1 MNASSDPPRS
11 TPATPEPSRGRI
23 LTLLALGYGV
33 TGWFDASMTPHRLW
47 FIRQDLGIGSRAL
60 GLLFLVRA
68 ISQII
73 GGIAGGLATDLVR
86 DRKSILLVSLLGLCL
101 FSSLQGFSTTVL
113 MFAVLLCMQGFFG
126 GSLWQ
131 PAANAVIGDR
141 FPDRMGFGLGIHAV
155 ASAPVAG
162 LGSFAMA
169 ALLAWVTW
177 RTAFAF
183 QFLPGAGAVFVLWL
197 LLPRLGDT
205 TRKPRAGSYG
215 RALRSGVFANL
226 PLIGVTVVAALQS
239 GATSLIRVFLHVYL
253 SAAMGMSVAGIRTFD
268 TCRSLATMVCLP
280 VVGLISDRW
289 GRKSTIFVSLIAN
302 GLLVGS
308 VSLYPSGW
316 LLPPLVSL
324 SAMALFPVGYVIL
337 ASGLEHTPKEVWGG
351 AQVFMNVAQS
361 VLPVILPVTAGW
373 AGDRYG
379 LDFFFLYLSAAVYFV
394 AAAAIL
400 MVPEATK
407 YRDGSNHDPAPVKG
421 RQETT

>member
-1 MNASSDPPRS
+1 MNASSDPPGS

-33 TGWFDASMTPHRLW
+33 TGWFDASMTSHRLML
-47 FIRQDLGIGSRAL
+47 IRQDLDIGSRPWVV
-60 GLLFLVRA
+60 LLIVRGV
-68 ISQII
+68 SRFI

-101 FSSLQGFSTTVL
+101 FSSLQGFSTTFGV
-113 MFAVLLCMQGFFG
+113 FAVLLCMQGFFG

-155 ASAPVAG
+155 ARAPVAG
-162 LGSFAMA
+162 LGIFAMA

-177 RTAFAF
+177 RSTFAF
-183 QFLPGAGAVFVLWL
+183 QFLAGAVAVFFFWL
-197 LLPRLGDT
+197 LVPPLGDT
-205 TRKPRAGSYG
+205 TRKHRAGSYG
-215 RALRSGVFANL
+215 RALRRGVFTNL

-239 GATSLIRVFLHVYL
+239 GASVLIRIFLPIYL
-253 SAAMGMSVAGIRTFD
+253 STKLGMSAAGLGAFD
-268 TCRSLATMVCLP
+268 ACRSMATMVCLP
-280 VVGLISDRW
+280 VVGHISDRW
-289 GRKSTIFVSLIAN
+289 GRKSTIFISLIAS

-337 ASGLEHTPKEVWGG
+337 ASGLEHTPKEIWGA
-351 AQVFMNVAQS
+351 AQVFMGVGKAPLS
-361 VLPVILPVTAGW
+361 VILPMIAGW

-379 LDFFFLYLSAAVYFV
+379 HDFFSCIFPPPSISSRRPRYSWFRRRPDTTTAR
-394 AAAAIL
+394 
-400 MVPEATK
+400 TT
-407 YRDGSNHDPAPVKG
+407 AP
-421 RQETT
+421 RQ